1 MKRTNSTDKN
11 TRLTR
16 RVVILLA
23 AVITALAVAITCALC
38 IGNTPTRKVTDN
50 AGQGDVRTSTS
61 YSPSSGTTYSATQL
75 AAGDTLNYA
84 YTGSVYSVTLPIGT
98 YHLEV
103 WGAQGGA
110 GSSSGIGGYGGYA
123 KATYTITSATTLY
136 ICVGGAGATATS
148 TNGTTTS
155 GGYNGGGSTTYKRTC
170 GHRGGSGGGAT
181 HIATNSA
188 NTLSSVSSSYVLI
201 VGGGGGGGGYCS
213 VAGGN
218 GGASGGAGSYSS
230 SYTNSSGGGTPSG
243 GGTCTTGSS
252 PYSSLTT
259 AGSSGSY
266 GQGGAGGTVA
276 SGAGGGGGGGGYYGG
291 AGGYTTA
298 SCNSASAGGGCNYIK
313 SGLTVV
319 SNTSQTAVTGNGKAV
334 ITVVSVNR
342 VPTSRGASV
351 TVQSRG
357 STATT
362 AIAASTV
369 ASDPEGTAVYYTAA
383 SSSNYDTS
391 PTANNGLWVNG
402 TTLATS
408 YFDWTWN
415 ATSSATSLTIT
426 NVKRYPRSGIDG
438 STADGKILVYA
449 YVRDAFGSSTTRG
462 VTKVS
467 FTVTVPVDSVSLRT
481 GVISG
486 ANNVGASTIAST
498 SPPADPASAS
508 GIFNPNGTGRNTL
521 FVKKSLVVG
530 EANTTITAASLLSG
544 LSITNS
550 YDQAVISINSTTA
563 ITGSARKYRVQEV
576 DNNTNK
582 VTAYLAN
589 KTVIANAYS
598 QLTIECLSPDP
609 NYQVLPV
616 TIYTVEKTTAFGS
629 SYPNVVPGISAI
641 SLEIVFKMG
650 NIRPVLKSGVS
661 NLVNVTAGQTS
672 ALALD
677 TYFSDLDGAMTS
689 HKITGVSV
697 PANEFVLIDR
707 QQKVVAATG
716 YNIGY
721 TTGATVSGDPFTTT
735 ATGTT
740 ATGFNANIAY
750 NATSPVSGTVREQA
764 FMSFTYANN
773 VLTVTGLR
781 ASYSQYSSTRAGA
794 LGHFYLLLH
803 IQDPRETTDNGI
815 WLPLAFTVGSANTT
829 SHTPVATVTAP
840 NSVTNQ
846 TAVSTFPTA
855 DGAVGDSFYFAPMAI
870 NYGGSHV
877 IGQYKAADAN
887 GNNTGALTTTG
898 LQPLAI
904 DGDNFSTAN
913 GLATWGGG
921 KKLNELLRLT
931 TTPEQIVKSVS
942 EVGVTNSNGVWENRY
957 IKAQTIPIYIAKS
970 NFATATYGG
979 GRVVVGSGTNAN
991 GYYFVSLPSDGDYYT
1006 VDGLKITLKSATMN
1020 RYVYATA
1027 GVNDVT
1033 GNSVATINIAIRVK
1047 NTALQT
1053 YTADSGKIA
1062 KFGNP
1067 ARDAAY
1073 STYSYNGSDTPT
1085 FTYKIPYGGTVIVTP
1100 YDLAY
1105 DYNMSVDGV
1114 NGVNGGFTLNGYS
1127 GRYNST
1133 NGKFTTGSTAAA
1145 DGNKQFTGMFPSS
1158 YNTPAST
1165 FLASLKTT
1173 TLVKKVSTNASGTA
1187 SNSAITASAN
1197 MYSDRLFFERTTGG
1211 SDAYTYNPT
1220 TFNNVSVSKANTT
1233 NFVDVDFGTTVK
1245 IGSAEY
1251 AVDFMMITA
1260 LSRTTQPSVIELTVR
1275 DRYGSTSS
1283 DGNSSFTVRI
1293 VIEVVNTKPTVKNPD
1308 YYKELS
1314 VKPVTSGQTVV
1325 TPDTAVLYANG
1336 NGNEEGLMRDHD
1348 SDVPEFMMARG
1359 LVVVNKSF
1367 IDGYNNNTLT
1377 TADGTAIDNL
1387 TYASFD
1393 GLADRYTTYDG
1404 LPLTSYVMAE
1414 ITSRRELTV
1423 NAVSS
1428 TKAIAGGVYV
1438 AFFVTDNNGGNSLG
1452 YVQIEVINTVPV
1464 LNEAEGSGFDS
1475 QNPMWNIESTSDGD
1489 IMRRRYIV
1497 GSQAAA
1503 DSLKEEKGALDI
1515 DIKLVAVDEDGL
1527 HNSVSLSQCTNTA
1540 AEGSPAVYNYIN
1552 KSTETTRDAFNAAV
1566 PSIGRDASLFNG
1578 NASAVKVFK
1587 RVGTSTAMLTDADGF
1602 NTELNFLVGDTWYTR
1617 SELID
1622 ALVDGTVSSDT
1633 CFDGNGRFIIA
1644 DWALLLHA
1652 TKGFESNED
1661 IGIRFSLRDQAELG
1675 GDTAGI
1681 ATAYNSNRTAG
1692 NVVVNGRLLTT
1703 VYQHISKTGIRSIS
1717 EYLGQNNDYYTVE
1730 HTNTTT
1736 SPATTTRYISTY
1748 DGDNTDGTLAN
1759 KATSGAPYT
1768 AASGAVAGAFKYL
1781 DTIEVP
1787 SAIETGHTA
1796 SGENVTY
1803 QTVYVPMSYF
1813 GLLSTIVGAKS
1824 DEPNRYSVV
1833 YPTDE
1838 FVGYEL
1844 AKNTAVDLNN
1854 IDQILACMTL
1864 SDGTYEWKG
1873 ADIKTNP
1880 YITIGAFDWYHDSDA
1895 ATNSARLASDP
1906 YSRAYYNNRL
1916 AVVTKNNENTSIGYE
1931 NYEPNRSSI
1940 VGDGDVGTLLYLEEQ
1955 ATKLIEHNF
1964 GLTFT
1969 KKNVRTSTRSLS
1981 FTINLA
1987 RYKGNMVALNS
1998 SGNIANEDRRT
2009 VEMKIHVENSKL
2021 DLYNAADNSS
2031 TVKYDAAVGTYYMD
2045 LTLKSSESAA
2055 YTLSRKAVGQNP
2067 STNAYTIEYYDDDYG
2082 TDDKRDY
2089 AYFSNDSFMQL
2100 SQWQVGAAGYNR
2112 AMALTDDNSAFANVL
2127 AASEKAQ
2134 KSVEN
2139 YFGINDYESRSD
2151 FVAALNDSDKA
2162 YKRGTYQANGGIY
2175 GVSGKDGYSS
2185 YFNASL
2191 TNNNTTLNIMPV
2203 RKTFINEIA
2212 FSNVDDLKTV
2222 DKTSQTAVA
2231 AAYKKR
2237 GLVAEYNSASVD
2249 PLAPSRVYY
2258 PFKVLIYDSFG
2269 LGFNDASY
2277 VAIEFRITIVNG
2289 DPSLK
2294 IVGEAN
2300 AQGRQYA
2307 MNLAVGNSATINLY
2321 DIVYD
2326 PDIYTYTQN
2335 NIGRLST
2342 KAYFESNSTGV
2353 VAETGDYLD
2362 SPLAHDEFK
2371 NSSYNPA
2378 VQKEG
2383 EVYFYNGG
2391 GFVSTTSTDYTNR
2404 DVVMTMDVDS
2414 DGDPLYNTIMFK
2426 VNRRTTATY
2435 DGKSVSVD
2443 RYKFTLR
2450 FYDGSDAVT
2459 QPFTFI
2465 INITNQTPSVTQ
2477 VNRSFTMRAGDDI
2490 TLLTSYYDV
2499 FTGANDSRTAAAY
2512 RNSDTYAMLTERQ
2525 SSNGYGTSWG
2535 DGSNSVTGIGHYWK
2549 FADVTTTTAGGTHIS
2564 YDSTQDRGTDTGSV
2578 HLGYVGLA
2586 NDDTPWRLRFT
2597 DWTRTNSRIAVY
2609 SEGMMSLRPEGSE
2622 ATASSQLLALRI
2634 IARSA
2639 CTNEP
2644 FTVTITDGEGGTITC
2659 TLYITIVSSPPIALD
2674 CSNPSENV
2682 SIIANGLE
2690 GVYQANGDVNSG
2702 TFATYIVPAAG
2713 THTFNVSIS
2722 GEEVAKTARRVTTVK
2737 MSNVARDPD
2746 GDNETQNMR
2755 LYGNGEFIVNNQP
2768 LVSDVDGVYR
2778 TEYFE
2783 IRPSND
2789 GLSFTIT
2796 ATGYNPD
2803 TTRGYEE
2810 LKFRIADYGDS
2821 AYANTRQITI
2831 RIYTLYSD
2839 MTNEAA
2845 ATATGNAYTNYL
2857 KGSDAVNVKSYD
2869 VYYNPAQP
2877 ADRSNYAFIKLTG
2890 NEGNDN
2896 NTLSPIVDPDAT
2908 AVGDA
2913 SYDVRLYA
2921 FIDVQDDGT
2930 IKALS
2935 TDAISAMLER
2945 NGTAKTF
2952 RLKPNA
2958 NYSDYMIGGRLAD
2971 GTVVPVTNIA
2981 NVKLN
2986 AILGYAS
2993 FEFAAD
2999 GTALLFTPKAST
3011 LNSPEFILYVEAEKP
3026 IGGRAYART
3035 DAVLSAGSL
3044 FRLNVIDS
3052 APQAVDGRHE
3062 VEGVKG
3068 TVGKFTVFNPEDR
3081 YGALFMDSDAGDK
3094 VTVHGIVNNNLV
3106 DAEYANVMSQANT
3119 EMRGLDWQADPAT
3132 GKPRAFDISVNNN
3145 GELEVKINRRI
3156 DYVVDDVCQPSVTIP
3171 LRITGED
3178 SVGERVTTTVYL
3190 TIHNSDI
3197 GMVDTYTDID
3207 TQTMVGYVFA
3217 RNDDDEYVMNV
3228 QLRYSTPLTV
3238 NLSDILVDNDTA
3250 SAYDADSYRFVLP
3263 KSQGGYTYLTDE
3275 RINVDWYELD
3285 SEGRPNIDNTK
3296 TLATATPL
3304 GEDSMH
3310 RTGIL
3315 FEAVATE
3322 RDLTATVYVRVI
3334 DRSGDAD
3341 LENKGVIIKI
3351 NVIVM
3356 NDAPYTL
3363 AGKETTTLHMI
3374 GAESGDP
3381 AAMLF
3386 FIGDFVADRNDSDV
3400 VGDDES
3406 AQNPDTC
3413 LRIARQEAREVD
3425 KIYSQ
3430 KYDSIPDSFG
3440 ITDLVLSSALFEVTI
3455 PAIIDDSLMRDYC
3468 KRMNLEYGFKDNTNL
3483 YNQWFV
3489 VKPRA
3494 GFYGSGAIDITVV
3507 DGNRNVK
3514 FDTLSTTF
3522 CLNIHVISNPNE
3534 VIENLTDIELA
3545 CSKTKQIDIRSL
3557 MPDLPNNL
3565 SLDEY
3570 TNDIADD
3577 DKESVFSQYEY
3588 YEIIGIGF
3596 QNEIDNSK
3604 ATFTRL
3610 DESGQL
3616 WEIKASNQVTR
3627 DPVRVEV
3634 NFALKSDPTVTY
3646 KKYFYLNVVANRSP
3660 QIKFTEIVFKR
3671 PDSDGGNVDDLRDLN
3686 ETNSIRLQ
3694 AWQLFEDLDDPEG
3707 TSIRFLDV
3715 KSQVSSLVKAKL
3727 IKDENGEYKYLELS
3741 FVARGESEITVT
3753 VTDETGSPV
3762 ELKFVASNKDLPEA
3776 SLWVKLAASFEANTV
3791 MWIIIICA
3799 AALVLIILII
3809 IIAIARK
3816 RKREREEI
3824 EALLVSEMEIEEQML
3839 RLAGGPSPTDYQ
3851 SYGYLPGGPAPQADP
3866 SMMLGAGA
3874 DAPQQQLTAL
3884 PPAQDTPIDGN
3895 VGGSDE
3901 AM

>member
-1 MKRTNSTDKN
+1 M
-11 TRLTR
+11 
-16 RVVILLA
+16 
-23 AVITALAVAITCALC
+23 
-38 IGNTPTRKVTDN
+38 
-50 AGQGDVRTSTS
+50 
-61 YSPSSGTTYSATQL
+61 
-75 AAGDTLNYA
+75 
-84 YTGSVYSVTLPIGT
+84 
-98 YHLEV
+98 
-103 WGAQGGA
+103 
-110 GSSSGIGGYGGYA
+110 
-123 KATYTITSATTLY
+123 
-136 ICVGGAGATATS
+136 
-148 TNGTTTS
+148 
-155 GGYNGGGSTTYKRTC
+155 
-170 GHRGGSGGGAT
+170 
-181 HIATNSA
+181 
-188 NTLSSVSSSYVLI
+188 
-201 VGGGGGGGGYCS
+201 
-213 VAGGN
+213 
-218 GGASGGAGSYSS
+218 
-230 SYTNSSGGGTPSG
+230 
-243 GGTCTTGSS
+243 
-252 PYSSLTT
+252 
-259 AGSSGSY
+259 
-266 GQGGAGGTVA
+266 
-276 SGAGGGGGGGGYYGG
+276 
-291 AGGYTTA
+291 
-298 SCNSASAGGGCNYIK
+298 
-313 SGLTVV
+313 
-319 SNTSQTAVTGNGKAV
+319 
-334 ITVVSVNR
+334 
-342 VPTSRGASV
+342 
-351 TVQSRG
+351 
-357 STATT
+357 
-362 AIAASTV
+362 
-369 ASDPEGTAVYYTAA
+369 
-383 SSSNYDTS
+383 
-391 PTANNGLWVNG
+391 
-402 TTLATS
+402 
-408 YFDWTWN
+408 
-415 ATSSATSLTIT
+415 
-426 NVKRYPRSGIDG
+426 
-438 STADGKILVYA
+438 
-449 YVRDAFGSSTTRG
+449 
-462 VTKVS
+462 
-467 FTVTVPVDSVSLRT
+467 
-481 GVISG
+481 
-486 ANNVGASTIAST
+486 
-498 SPPADPASAS
+498 
-508 GIFNPNGTGRNTL
+508 
-521 FVKKSLVVG
+521 
-530 EANTTITAASLLSG
+530 
-544 LSITNS
+544 
-550 YDQAVISINSTTA
+550 
-563 ITGSARKYRVQEV
+563 
-576 DNNTNK
+576 
-582 VTAYLAN
+582 
-589 KTVIANAYS
+589 
-598 QLTIECLSPDP
+598 
-609 NYQVLPV
+609 
-616 TIYTVEKTTAFGS
+616 
-629 SYPNVVPGISAI
+629 
-641 SLEIVFKMG
+641 
-650 NIRPVLKSGVS
+650 
-661 NLVNVTAGQTS
+661 
-672 ALALD
+672 
-677 TYFSDLDGAMTS
+677 
-689 HKITGVSV
+689 
-697 PANEFVLIDR
+697 
-707 QQKVVAATG
+707 
-716 YNIGY
+716 
-721 TTGATVSGDPFTTT
+721 
-735 ATGTT
+735 
-740 ATGFNANIAY
+740 
-750 NATSPVSGTVREQA
+750 
-764 FMSFTYANN
+764 
-773 VLTVTGLR
+773 
-781 ASYSQYSSTRAGA
+781 
-794 LGHFYLLLH
+794 
-803 IQDPRETTDNGI
+803 
-815 WLPLAFTVGSANTT
+815 
-829 SHTPVATVTAP
+829 
-840 NSVTNQ
+840 
-846 TAVSTFPTA
+846 
-855 DGAVGDSFYFAPMAI
+855 
-870 NYGGSHV
+870 
-877 IGQYKAADAN
+877 
-887 GNNTGALTTTG
+887 
-898 LQPLAI
+898 
-904 DGDNFSTAN
+904 
-913 GLATWGGG
+913 
-921 KKLNELLRLT
+921 
-931 TTPEQIVKSVS
+931 
-942 EVGVTNSNGVWENRY
+942 
-957 IKAQTIPIYIAKS
+957 
-970 NFATATYGG
+970 
-979 GRVVVGSGTNAN
+979 
-991 GYYFVSLPSDGDYYT
+991 
-1006 VDGLKITLKSATMN
+1006 
-1020 RYVYATA
+1020 
-1027 GVNDVT
+1027 
-1033 GNSVATINIAIRVK
+1033 
-1047 NTALQT
+1047 
-1053 YTADSGKIA
+1053 
-1062 KFGNP
+1062 
-1067 ARDAAY
+1067 
-1073 STYSYNGSDTPT
+1073 
-1085 FTYKIPYGGTVIVTP
+1085 
-1100 YDLAY
+1100 
-1105 DYNMSVDGV
+1105 
-1114 NGVNGGFTLNGYS
+1114 
-1127 GRYNST
+1127 
-1133 NGKFTTGSTAAA
+1133 
-1145 DGNKQFTGMFPSS
+1145 
-1158 YNTPAST
+1158 
-1165 FLASLKTT
+1165 
-1173 TLVKKVSTNASGTA
+1173 
-1187 SNSAITASAN
+1187 
-1197 MYSDRLFFERTTGG
+1197 
-1211 SDAYTYNPT
+1211 
-1220 TFNNVSVSKANTT
+1220 
-1233 NFVDVDFGTTVK
+1233 
-1245 IGSAEY
+1245 
-1251 AVDFMMITA
+1251 
-1260 LSRTTQPSVIELTVR
+1260 
-1275 DRYGSTSS
+1275 
-1283 DGNSSFTVRI
+1283 
-1293 VIEVVNTKPTVKNPD
+1293 
-1308 YYKELS
+1308 
-1314 VKPVTSGQTVV
+1314 
-1325 TPDTAVLYANG
+1325 
-1336 NGNEEGLMRDHD
+1336 
-1348 SDVPEFMMARG
+1348 
-1359 LVVVNKSF
+1359 
-1367 IDGYNNNTLT
+1367 
-1377 TADGTAIDNL
+1377 
-1387 TYASFD
+1387 
-1393 GLADRYTTYDG
+1393 
-1404 LPLTSYVMAE
+1404 
-1414 ITSRRELTV
+1414 
-1423 NAVSS
+1423 
-1428 TKAIAGGVYV
+1428 
-1438 AFFVTDNNGGNSLG
+1438 
-1452 YVQIEVINTVPV
+1452 
-1464 LNEAEGSGFDS
+1464 
-1475 QNPMWNIESTSDGD
+1475 
-1489 IMRRRYIV
+1489 
-1497 GSQAAA
+1497 
-1503 DSLKEEKGALDI
+1503 
-1515 DIKLVAVDEDGL
+1515 
-1527 HNSVSLSQCTNTA
+1527 
-1540 AEGSPAVYNYIN
+1540 
-1552 KSTETTRDAFNAAV
+1552 
-1566 PSIGRDASLFNG
+1566 
-1578 NASAVKVFK
+1578 
-1587 RVGTSTAMLTDADGF
+1587 
-1602 NTELNFLVGDTWYTR
+1602 
-1617 SELID
+1617 
-1622 ALVDGTVSSDT
+1622 
-1633 CFDGNGRFIIA
+1633 
-1644 DWALLLHA
+1644 
-1652 TKGFESNED
+1652 
-1661 IGIRFSLRDQAELG
+1661 
-1675 GDTAGI
+1675 
-1681 ATAYNSNRTAG
+1681 
-1692 NVVVNGRLLTT
+1692 
-1703 VYQHISKTGIRSIS
+1703 
-1717 EYLGQNNDYYTVE
+1717 
-1730 HTNTTT
+1730 
-1736 SPATTTRYISTY
+1736 
-1748 DGDNTDGTLAN
+1748 
-1759 KATSGAPYT
+1759 
-1768 AASGAVAGAFKYL
+1768 
-1781 DTIEVP
+1781 
-1787 SAIETGHTA
+1787 
-1796 SGENVTY
+1796 
-1803 QTVYVPMSYF
+1803 
-1813 GLLSTIVGAKS
+1813 
-1824 DEPNRYSVV
+1824 
-1833 YPTDE
+1833 
-1838 FVGYEL
+1838 
-1844 AKNTAVDLNN
+1844 
-1854 IDQILACMTL
+1854 
-1864 SDGTYEWKG
+1864 
-1873 ADIKTNP
+1873 
-1880 YITIGAFDWYHDSDA
+1880 
-1895 ATNSARLASDP
+1895 
-1906 YSRAYYNNRL
+1906 
-1916 AVVTKNNENTSIGYE
+1916 
-1931 NYEPNRSSI
+1931 
-1940 VGDGDVGTLLYLEEQ
+1940 
-1955 ATKLIEHNF
+1955 
-1964 GLTFT
+1964 
-1969 KKNVRTSTRSLS
+1969 
-1981 FTINLA
+1981 
-1987 RYKGNMVALNS
+1987 
-1998 SGNIANEDRRT
+1998 
-2009 VEMKIHVENSKL
+2009 
-2021 DLYNAADNSS
+2021 
-2031 TVKYDAAVGTYYMD
+2031 
-2045 LTLKSSESAA
+2045 
-2055 YTLSRKAVGQNP
+2055 
-2067 STNAYTIEYYDDDYG
+2067 
-2082 TDDKRDY
+2082 
-2089 AYFSNDSFMQL
+2089 
-2100 SQWQVGAAGYNR
+2100 
-2112 AMALTDDNSAFANVL
+2112 
-2127 AASEKAQ
+2127 
-2134 KSVEN
+2134 
-2139 YFGINDYESRSD
+2139 
-2151 FVAALNDSDKA
+2151 
-2162 YKRGTYQANGGIY
+2162 
-2175 GVSGKDGYSS
+2175 
-2185 YFNASL
+2185 
-2191 TNNNTTLNIMPV
+2191 
-2203 RKTFINEIA
+2203 
-2212 FSNVDDLKTV
+2212 
-2222 DKTSQTAVA
+2222 
-2231 AAYKKR
+2231 
-2237 GLVAEYNSASVD
+2237 
-2249 PLAPSRVYY
+2249 
-2258 PFKVLIYDSFG
+2258 
-2269 LGFNDASY
+2269 
-2277 VAIEFRITIVNG
+2277 
-2289 DPSLK
+2289 
-2294 IVGEAN
+2294 
-2300 AQGRQYA
+2300 
-2307 MNLAVGNSATINLY
+2307 
-2321 DIVYD
+2321 
-2326 PDIYTYTQN
+2326 
-2335 NIGRLST
+2335 
-2342 KAYFESNSTGV
+2342 
-2353 VAETGDYLD
+2353 
-2362 SPLAHDEFK
+2362 
-2371 NSSYNPA
+2371 
-2378 VQKEG
+2378 
-2383 EVYFYNGG
+2383 
-2391 GFVSTTSTDYTNR
+2391 
-2404 DVVMTMDVDS
+2404 
-2414 DGDPLYNTIMFK
+2414 
-2426 VNRRTTATY
+2426 
-2435 DGKSVSVD
+2435 
-2443 RYKFTLR
+2443 
-2450 FYDGSDAVT
+2450 
-2459 QPFTFI
+2459 
-2465 INITNQTPSVTQ
+2465 
-2477 VNRSFTMRAGDDI
+2477 
-2490 TLLTSYYDV
+2490 
-2499 FTGANDSRTAAAY
+2499 
-2512 RNSDTYAMLTERQ
+2512 
-2525 SSNGYGTSWG
+2525 
-2535 DGSNSVTGIGHYWK
+2535 
-2549 FADVTTTTAGGTHIS
+2549 
-2564 YDSTQDRGTDTGSV
+2564 
-2578 HLGYVGLA
+2578 
-2586 NDDTPWRLRFT
+2586 
-2597 DWTRTNSRIAVY
+2597 
-2609 SEGMMSLRPEGSE
+2609 
-2622 ATASSQLLALRI
+2622 
-2634 IARSA
+2634 
-2639 CTNEP
+2639 
-2644 FTVTITDGEGGTITC
+2644 
-2659 TLYITIVSSPPIALD
+2659 YITIVISPPIALD